1 VFFKQ
6 QRSGRG
12 MILSS
17 VNSVRCRVNTDSDQV
32 QQGDSRVTKMGAF
45 MRKTNI
51 DELPQFF
58 NVFYGTI
65 LVSGPRPHMLSIRNN
80 IQN

>member
-1 VFFKQ
+1 MQ
-6 QRSGRG
+6 
-12 MILSS
+12 
-17 VNSVRCRVNTDSDQV
+17 VNTDSDQV

-65 LVSGPRPHMLSIRNN
+65 SVSGPRPHMLRHTEQYSELI
-80 IQN
+80 IISSTSLC